1 MTALLEVP
9 VACWTPGYVRMGAAL
24 ATSTTATSSSTSRAP
39 PALRPLPTCSYLLI
53 VAATCSRTP
62 CSRRC
67 AARCTSA
74 CRRPAISW
82 RRRATRCG
90 HGGCR
95 RARPSAPPGAPTM
108 RRPRSGSRRTA
119 PRLPPVA
126 PVRAVP
132 RGGRRPAGT
141 PHPGASCPAVR
152 RRDEVFAGT
161 PLSKGGS
168 ARSSKD
174 RTTSVAFRAPVAPPA
189 ASPTGAAQR
198 VR

>member
-1 MTALLEVP
+1 MSGWARLPRRARQLP
-9 VACWTPGYVRMGAAL
+9 RRRPAAHHRH
-24 ATSTTATSSSTSRAP
+24 SDPYRRA
-39 PALRPLPTCSYLLI
+39 RTCSSWRPSPTSWPASAPTKTSCSRSGI
-53 VAATCSRTP
+53 AMCSRTP

-132 RGGRRPAGT
+132 RGGRRPQAPLT
-141 PHPGASCPAVR
+141 RARRAQLSSEETRPSPALPFRKGGPLVR
-152 RRDEVFAGT
+152 RRTEQL
-161 PLSKGGS
+161 P
-168 ARSSKD
+168 
-174 RTTSVAFRAPVAPPA
+174 
-189 ASPTGAAQR
+189 
-198 VR
+198 